1 MCSQLEALLAG
12 GLGFLPDNRPSKR
25 TIISRSFLPPTSA
38 PQASISLRSSS
49 LQSICFVKACNTW
62 KSTALIDLCC
72 VVLGNFWFRETNWVI
87 WDSAPLPQQ
96 MKELRYSR
104 RQMCVTGDERNV
116 PGIFFHLV
124 AHRELSIVLNV
135 FQRDV
140 LCSLVLFED
149 VCSCVYNVFLN
160 VFYRPLLKS
169 SH

>member
-1 MCSQLEALLAG
+1 MSQ
-12 GLGFLPDNRPSKR
+12 
-25 TIISRSFLPPTSA
+25 
-38 PQASISLRSSS
+38 
-49 LQSICFVKACNTW
+49 
-62 KSTALIDLCC
+62 
-72 VVLGNFWFRETNWVI
+72 
-87 WDSAPLPQQ
+87 
-96 MKELRYSR
+96 
-104 RQMCVTGDERNV
+104 GDERNV